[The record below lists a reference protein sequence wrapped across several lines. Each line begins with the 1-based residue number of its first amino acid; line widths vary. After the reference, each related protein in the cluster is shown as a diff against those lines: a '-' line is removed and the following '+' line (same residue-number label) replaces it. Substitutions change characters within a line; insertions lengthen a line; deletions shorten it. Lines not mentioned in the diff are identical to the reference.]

1 MKYSKKA
8 VLMKYPK
15 KAVLM
20 KYPIY
25 KKPTFQVN
33 IEPEDG
39 LTKISTCG
47 LLSSVCE
54 KLVVPEMSFFDRQ
67 KYIAELSENSNDPTF
82 SSYFEKYGRSL
93 LYSAWMPPIPSP
105 AFKRMVFGRM
115 LSSFGFYRPEQVTIS
130 ITEEC
135 PNRCLHCALPNKNNH
150 SKLTVEETKNAIDQS
165 IRAGATNIIFDGGEP
180 LGYVGLEELISAV
193 DSKKAIACMFTS
205 GVGLTAEKAASLKK
219 AGLYS
224 VSISIDSPFEANHDE
239 MRGVSGVF
247 LQATEG
253 IQNALHAGLLV
264 NMYIVLAP
272 HNIYD
277 LDEIWA
283 LAKKTGV
290 HELSFYEIVPTGR
303 WLDRNNDVLT
313 KEQHLLFEKF
323 VETCHNDA
331 SGPRIFSGPRVIR
344 EFGCMAGRYWLH
356 ITPEGNIL
364 PCSCVPI
371 PYGNVKSGKNTV
383 QKAWKKI
390 RADPA
395 YHNASDCLMRT
406 PAFRQEYG
414 KKFR

>member
-1 MKYSKKA
+1 
-8 VLMKYPK
+8 
-15 KAVLM
+15 M

-25 KKPTFQVN
+25 KKPAFQVN

-39 LTKISTCG
+39 LTKVSASG
-47 LLSSVCE
+47 LLSGVCE
-54 KLVVPEMSFFDRQ
+54 KLVVQEMSFFNGQ
-67 KYIAELSENSNDPTF
+67 KYIAELGEDSNDPAF
-82 SSYFEKYGRSL
+82 SSYYEKYGRSL

-105 AFKRMVFGRM
+105 AFKRMVFGRT

-150 SKLTVEETKNAIDQS
+150 SKLTVEETKNAIDQAV
-165 IRAGATNIIFDGGEP
+165 RAGATNIIFDGGEP
-180 LGYVGLEELISAV
+180 LGYAGLEELISYV
-193 DSKKAIACMFTS
+193 DPKKAIACMFTS
-205 GVGLTAEKAASLKK
+205 GVGLTAEKAVSLKQ

-224 VSISIDSPFEANHDE
+224 VSVSIDSPFEEKHDE
-239 MRGVSGVF
+239 MRGVPGVF
-247 LQATEG
+247 QKAAEG
-253 IQNALHAGLLV
+253 IQNALKAGLLV

-272 HNIYD
+272 HNVHD
-277 LDEIWA
+277 LDEIWN

-303 WLDRNNDVLT
+303 WMDRNNDVLT
-313 KEQHLLFEKF
+313 KEQHFLFENF
-323 VETCHNDA
+323 VEACGKDA
-331 SGPRIFSGPRVIR
+331 SGPRIFSGPRVIH

-371 PYGNVKSGKNTV
+371 PYGNVKSGNSAV

-395 YHNASDCLMRT
+395 YHNASGCLMRD
-406 PAFRQEYG
+406 PVFRKEYEE
-414 KKFR
+414 KFR

>member
-1 MKYSKKA
+1 
-8 VLMKYPK
+8 
-15 KAVLM
+15 M

-39 LTKISTCG
+39 LTKVSTGG
-47 LLSSVCE
+47 LLSSMCE
-54 KLVVPEMSFFDRQ
+54 KLVIPEMSFFDRQ
-67 KYIAELSENSNDPTF
+67 KYIAELSENSNDPIF
-82 SSYFEKYGRSL
+82 SNYFEKYGRSL

-115 LSSFGFYRPEQVTIS
+115 MSSFGFYRPEQVTIS

-150 SKLTVEETKNAIDQS
+150 SKLTVEETKNAIDQA
-165 IRAGATNIIFDGGEP
+165 IRAGATNLIFDGGEP
-180 LGYVGLEELISAV
+180 LGYAGLEELISYV
-193 DSKKAIACMFTS
+193 DPKKAIACMFTS
-205 GVGLTAEKAASLKK
+205 GVGLTAEKAFSLKE

-224 VSISIDSPFEANHDE
+224 VSVSIDSPFEEKHDE

-247 LQATEG
+247 QKAMAG
-253 IQNALHAGLLV
+253 IQNALNAGFLV
-264 NMYIVLAP
+264 NMYVVLAP
-272 HNIYD
+272 HNVHD
-277 LDEIWA
+277 LDEIWE

-303 WLDRNNDVLT
+303 WLDRKNEVLT
-313 KEQHLLFEKF
+313 KEQHLSFEQFIEACQK
-323 VETCHNDA
+323 A
-331 SGPRIFSGPRVIR
+331 PGPRIFSGPLVIR

-356 ITPEGNIL
+356 VTPEGDIL

-371 PYGNVKSGKNTV
+371 PYGNVKSGKNAI
-383 QKAWKKI
+383 QKSWKKI

-395 YHNASDCLMRT
+395 YHNASDCLMRD
-406 PAFRQEYG
+406 PAFRQEYEQ
-414 KKFR
+414 KFR